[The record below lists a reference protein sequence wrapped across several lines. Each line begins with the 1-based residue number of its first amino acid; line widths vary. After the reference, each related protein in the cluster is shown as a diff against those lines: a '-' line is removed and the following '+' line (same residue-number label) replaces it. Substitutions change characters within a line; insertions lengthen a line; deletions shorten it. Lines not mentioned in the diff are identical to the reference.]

1 MINLLDGV
9 PHGHGEDTLD
19 GIGDT
24 DVTDLVLVTID
35 FSLELSFLTS
45 TGEVSPHDQSL
56 LGLVLRF
63 LNPQLGNK
71 EGLEDLT
78 DPVEVGVTG
87 NRPGELQFSLH
98 LIDGSGLV
106 TGEFAHIGQTLA
118 LLLLLRAAHVLGGPP
133 DGFLLGFGLL
143 HLAVKPDD
151 LLFSLLV
158 TVMDLTVHDEPQS
171 LFNDLFLSPPDVD
184 TGNLSPGGQLDFVN
198 LLVLGRLDF
207 DVGDQVDNFRPVKFK

>member
-1 MINLLDGV
+1 MNNLLNGV
-9 PHGHGEDTLD
+9 PHGHGENTLED
-19 GIGDT
+19 IGNA
-24 DVTDLVLVTID
+24 DVADLVLQTSN
-35 FSLELSFLTS
+35 FSLKLSFLTS
-45 TGEVSPHDQSL
+45 AGEVSPHFQKL

-63 LNPQLGNK
+63 LDPHLGNK

-78 DPVEVGVTG
+78 DPVEDGVAG

-118 LLLLLRAAHVLGGPP
+118 LLLLLRAAQVLRGPP

-151 LLFSLLV
+151 FLFSLLV
-158 TVMDLTVHDEPQS
+158 TILDLTVHDEPQS
-171 LFNDLFLSPPDVD
+171 LFDDLFLSPPDVD
-184 TGNLSPGGQLDFVN
+184 TGNFSPGGQLDFIN

-207 DVGDQVDNFRPVKFK
+207 DVGDQLDNFRPEN